1 MGKAFYLIPSV
12 YGHEEGFLLLAVG
25 ILFLAWGLIIVRVK
39 YDLLHPAVIFTG
51 GVTACCGLDLVVA
64 SAWDLPFHF
73 NTSMVILGMAFLFVM
88 GTWSASLVVPDR
100 RAGKL
105 NEKIEVLPLQRKVYL
120 GCLVICG
127 VIVCLNFKEFLDIAH
142 RLTTTNSLGGMLLA
156 ITDGQA
162 HEKFRFS
169 KVFTYGGLLVKG
181 IAYIA
186 LTEIWRNLFAKA
198 YRECLKWG
206 SLVLFYP
213 MTVIIT
219 GGRQAF
225 LYLVIFAVVSFL
237 LVWRRSNGHAEENVK
252 KELRIVGIGVIA
264 FFFFF
269 IGLGLWNGKIANLG
283 ATLRVLAHYGGT
295 NISALDV
302 YLNQILL
309 YAPENEYI
317 GGCTLN
323 SGYSILRKLGMDLP
337 EYTGYIRS
345 FVDFGYITT
354 NVYTSFYRYIVD
366 YGFIGCG
373 IISFLIGYIY
383 TLAYRAIYYFGMK
396 DWMILVYSSSVF
408 PIFLMGREERFFN
421 EVTTTQQ
428 TFLWIVLIIG
438 SILLNKWNQKQGE
451 KYEVG

>member
-12 YGHEEGFLLLAVG
+12 YGHENGFLLLTVI
-25 ILFLAWGLIIVRVK
+25 ILFLLWGLVIVRTK

-51 GVTACCGLDLVVA
+51 GITACCGLDLMVERV
-64 SAWDLPFHF
+64 WDLPFHF
-73 NTSMVILGMAFLFVM
+73 NTAMVILGMTVLFVI
-88 GTWSASLVVPDR
+88 GTWSASFVMPDR
-100 RAGKL
+100 EEEKL
-105 NEKIEVLPLQRKVYL
+105 SEKMEAVPLHWKLYL

-127 VIVCLNFKEFLDIAH
+127 VIVCLNFKEFLDISH
-142 RLTTTNSLGGMLLA
+142 KLTTTNSFGGMLLA
-156 ITDGQA
+156 VTDGQA
-162 HEKFRFS
+162 HDKFRFS
-169 KVFTYGGLLVKG
+169 RAFTYGGLLVKG

-186 LTEIWRNLFAKA
+186 LVEVWRNIFAKN

-225 LYLVIFAVVSFL
+225 MYIVIFAVVSFL
-237 LVWRRSNGHAEENVK
+237 LVWRRSNGRADGNAK
-252 KELRIVGIGVIA
+252 KELRIIGIGMIA

-269 IGLGLWNGKIANLG
+269 IGLGLWNGKIANIG

-302 YLNQILL
+302 YLNQIFL
-309 YAPENEYI
+309 YAPENGYI

-323 SGYSILRKLGMDLP
+323 LGYSILRKLGMDLP
-337 EYTGYIRS
+337 EYTGYIRF
-345 FVDFGYITT
+345 FVDFGYVTT
-354 NVYTSFYRYIVD
+354 NVYTSFYRYLVD

-383 TLAYRAIYYFGMK
+383 TLAYRAIYYFGMR
-396 DWMILVYSSSVF
+396 DWMILVYASSVF
-408 PIFLMGREERFFN
+408 PIFLMGREERFLN
-421 EVTTTQQ
+421 EVVTTQQ
-428 TFLWIVLIIG
+428 FFLWVVMIIG
-438 SILLNKWNQKQGE
+438 SILLNRWNQKRGGQH
-451 KYEVG
+451 EVG

>member
-1 MGKAFYLIPSV
+1 MGKAFCLIPSV
-12 YGHEEGFLLLAVG
+12 FSHEDEFLLLTVG
-25 ILFLAWGLIIVRVK
+25 ILFLAWGLIIVRAK

-51 GVTACCGLDLVVA
+51 GITACCGLDLVVA
-64 SAWDLPFHF
+64 NTWDLPFHF
-73 NTSMVILGMAFLFVM
+73 NTALVILGMTFLFII
-88 GTWSASLVVPDR
+88 GTWLASFVVPDR
-100 RAGKL
+100 G
-105 NEKIEVLPLQRKVYL
+105 EKEFTAIIEDLPLQWKLYWV
-120 GCLVICG
+120 CLAICG
-127 VIVCLNFKEFLDIAH
+127 IIVCMNFKEFWDIAH
-142 RLTTTNSLGGMLLA
+142 RLTTTNSFGEMLLA
-156 ITDGQA
+156 VVDGQA
-162 HEKFRFS
+162 HEKFHFS
-169 KVFTYGGLLVKG
+169 KAFTYGGLLVKG

-186 LTEIWRNLFAKA
+186 LVEIWRNLFAQM
-198 YRECLKWG
+198 YQECFKWG

-237 LVWRRSNGHAEENVK
+237 LVWRRSNGQAEGNVP
-252 KELRIVGIGVIA
+252 KELWIVGIGMIV

-269 IGLGLWNGKIANLG
+269 IGLGLWNNKIANLG

-323 SGYSILRKLGMDLP
+323 SGYSIFRKLGIDLP

-396 DWMILVYSSSVF
+396 DWMILVYASSVF
-408 PIFLMGREERFFN
+408 PIFLMGREERFLN

-428 TFLWIVLIIG
+428 TFLWIVLIVG
-438 SILLNKWNQKQGE
+438 SILLNKRNQKRGG
-451 KYEVG
+451 KHEVD

>member
-1 MGKAFYLIPSV
+1 MGKAFYLISSI
-12 YGHEEGFLLLAVG
+12 YGHEDGFLLLTVV
-25 ILFLAWGLIIVRVK
+25 ILFLVWGLIIVRAE

-51 GVTACCGLDLVVA
+51 GVTTCCGLDLAVA

-73 NTSMVILGMAFLFVM
+73 NTAMVILGMAVLFII
-88 GTWSASLVVPDR
+88 GTWLASIVVPDR
-100 RAGKL
+100 EGKKFT
-105 NEKIEVLPLQRKVYL
+105 EKIEAFPLQWKLYL
-120 GCLVICG
+120 GCLAICG
-127 VIVCLNFKEFLDIAH
+127 IIICLNFKEFWDVAH
-142 RLTTTNSLGGMLLA
+142 RLTTTNSFGEMLLA
-156 ITDGQA
+156 IVDGQA
-162 HEKFRFS
+162 HEKFHFS
-169 KVFTYGGLLVKG
+169 KAFTYGGLLVKG

-186 LTEIWRNLFAKA
+186 LVEIWKNLFAKT
-198 YRECLKWG
+198 YRECIKWG

-237 LVWRRSNGHAEENVK
+237 LVWRRSNGQAEGNVK
-252 KELRIVGIGVIA
+252 KELRIVCIGVIA
-264 FFFFF
+264 LFFFF

-396 DWMILVYSSSVF
+396 DWMILIYASSVF
-408 PIFLMGREERFFN
+408 PIFLMGREERFLN

-438 SILLNKWNQKQGE
+438 SILLNKWKQKRGG
-451 KYEVG
+451 KYAVD